1 MEVRKE
7 LLFKSLAPEVKLN
20 HGANVRGRLKVNLR
34 LSVQTTKQNRTKRDS
49 M

>member
-1 MEVRKE
+1 METRNE

-20 HGANVRGRLKVNLR
+20 HGANVGGRLKVNLR
-34 LSVQTTKQNRTKRDS
+34 LWEQTTKQNRRKRDC